1 MKTALSLLF
10 ALGCAVGIGN
20 MLRRVVRHSLAG
32 CALLLAITA
41 TVTLQAATITVTS
54 AGDTE
59 QVDGF
64 VTLREAVY
72 SVNANA
78 NINADVVAIGAYGAD
93 TINFNIAGPGVHTI
107 THDVFFPPITGT
119 TIIDGY
125 SQPGASPNTLTVGNN
140 AVLLLELD
148 ARSAHTGLEI
158 NGDNSTVRGLI
169 INRFSFYGIFLV
181 NADNC
186 VIEGNFI
193 GTDPTGTLSLGNSG
207 TGIRVAGGGNRI
219 GGTVPAA
226 RNLISGNYEA
236 GVLIEGSET
245 VVRGNYIGTDKNGV
259 APLGN
264 YQGIFVSWGQNT
276 MIGGNDGD
284 DGAIDGGIGARNVI
298 SGNGSSGILINA
310 SFPPPTGAVT
320 ILGNIIGLDA
330 SGSEALGNLESA
342 INNNGRNRTGIT
354 TIGGTAPGA
363 GNVISANRYGG
374 IFNSAS
380 GTVIQGNLIG
390 TDASGILNRGNGGTG
405 IASIDDGFNG
415 ASVVIGGSVGG
426 ARNVI
431 SGNGGRGIEIGG
443 EGGTIQG
450 NLIGTQIDGVSPL
463 GNAESGVAIQNCSG
477 MLGGL
482 SAGEGNTIAYNG
494 YAGVFVY
501 GVALQVSIL
510 RNSIFAN
517 GWLGIDLSLDG
528 VTSNDAGDAD
538 TGPNNLQNFP
548 VLTSVSSSGGST
560 TIVGTLNSVANT
572 TYRIEFFANA
582 IGDSSGH
589 GQGQSFIG
597 DTTVVT
603 DANGN
608 VSFNMSVPQIT
619 SGSRVTATATDP
631 NGNTSEFAPI
641 GQLSNISTR
650 LHVQTDENVVICGF
664 IITGT
669 DPKRV
674 LVRGIGP
681 SLAAFLP
688 DFLADPTI
696 ELHGPASFVTVTND
710 NWKIRPDGSSQQAE
724 IEATGLSPT
733 NDLESALV
741 QSLPANN
748 AAYTAILRGQS
759 NTTGIGLIE
768 AYDLDAAANSKLAN
782 ISTRGFV
789 EADSGV
795 LIGGFITGNGPAKV
809 IIRAIGPS
817 LGAFGVAGALADPT
831 LELRNSDGALLGSND
846 NWRTFQQE
854 EIIATAMPPTNDL
867 ESAIVATLTP
877 GAYTAIVAGTNNTM
891 GVGLVEVY
899 NIQ

>member
-1 MKTALSLLF
+1 
-10 ALGCAVGIGN
+10 
-20 MLRRVVRHSLAG
+20 MLRRVTRNSLAG

-41 TVTLQAATITVTS
+41 SATLQAATITVTS
-54 AGDTE
+54 TGDTE

-64 VTLREAVY
+64 VTLREAVF
-72 SVNANA
+72 SANANA
-78 NINADVVAIGAYGAD
+78 NINADVVAVGPYGAD

-107 THDVFFPPITGT
+107 AHDVFFPPITGP

-140 AVLLLELD
+140 AVLLIELD
-148 ARSAHTGLEI
+148 ARSAQTGLEI
-158 NGDNSTVRGLI
+158 NGDNSTVRGLV

-186 VIEGNFI
+186 VIEGNLI
-193 GTDPTGTLSLGNSG
+193 GTDPTGTLDLGNSG

-245 VVRGNYIGTDKNGV
+245 VVRGNYIGTNKNGL

-264 YQGIFVSWGQNT
+264 YQGIFVSWGENT
-276 MIGGNDGD
+276 IIGGNDGD

-298 SGNGSSGILINA
+298 SGNGNSGILISA

-320 ILGNIIGLDA
+320 IMGNIIGLDA

-342 INNNGRNRTGIT
+342 INNDGGNRTGIT

-390 TDASGILNRGNGGTG
+390 TDASGILNRGNGGAG
-405 IASIDDGFNG
+405 IVSIDNRSNG
-415 ASVVIGGSVGG
+415 ASVVIGGSVPS

-450 NLIGTQIDGVSPL
+450 NLIGTQVDGVSPL
-463 GNAESGVAIQNCSG
+463 GNAESGVAIQNCSAT
-477 MLGGL
+477 LGGL
-482 SAGEGNTIAYNG
+482 SAGQGNTIAYNG

-548 VLTSVSSSGGST
+548 VLTSVTSSGGST
-560 TIVGTLNSVANT
+560 TIAGTLNSVAKT
-572 TYRIEFFANA
+572 AYRLEFFANA
-582 IGDSSGH
+582 AGH
-589 GQGQSFIG
+589 GQSFIG
-597 DTTVVT
+597 DTTVAT
-603 DANGN
+603 DGNGN
-608 VSFNMSVPQIT
+608 ASFSISVPQIPA
-619 SGSRVTATATDP
+619 GSHVTATATDQ

-650 LHVQTDENVVICGF
+650 LRVQTDENVAICGF

-681 SLAAFLP
+681 SLAAFFP

-696 ELHGPASFVTVTND
+696 ELHGPASFVTVTNN
-710 NWKIRPDGSSQQAE
+710 NWKVRPDGSSQQAE
-724 IEATGLSPT
+724 IEATGLQPA

-748 AAYTAILRGQS
+748 AAYTAILRGQD
-759 NTTGIGLIE
+759 NTAGIGVIE
-768 AYDLDAAANSKLAN
+768 AYDLDGAASSKLSN

-789 EADSGV
+789 GAGNGV
-795 LIGGFITGNGPAKV
+795 LIGGFIVGNDLAKV
-809 IIRAIGPS
+809 VIRAIGPS
-817 LGAFGVAGALADPT
+817 LGAFGITGALADPT
-831 LELRNSDGALLGSND
+831 LELRDADGARLASND
-846 NWRTFQQE
+846 NWREDFQQD
-854 EIIATAMPPTNDL
+854 EIIATALQPTNDL
-867 ESAIVATLTP
+867 ESAIVTTLTP
-877 GAYTAIVAGTNNTM
+877 GAYTAIVAGTNNTT
-891 GVGLVEVY
+891 GVGVVEVY

>member
-1 MKTALSLLF
+1 
-10 ALGCAVGIGN
+10 
-20 MLRRVVRHSLAG
+20 MLRRVVRKSLAG

-41 TVTLQAATITVTS
+41 APVLEAATITVTS
-54 AGDTE
+54 TGDTE

-64 VTLREAVY
+64 VTLREAIY

-78 NINADVVAIGAYGAD
+78 NINADVVPAGAYGAD

-107 THDVFFPPITGT
+107 THDPSLPPITGPT
-119 TIIDGY
+119 FVDGY
-125 SQPGASPNTLTVGNN
+125 SQPGASPNTLTVGDN
-140 AVLLLELD
+140 AVLLIELD
-148 ARSAHTGLEI
+148 CRSAQTGL
-158 NGDNSTVRGLI
+158 NVYGDNSTVRGLV
-169 INRFSFYGIFLV
+169 INRFSSYGLLLI
-181 NADNC
+181 NTDNC

-193 GTDPTGTLSLGNSG
+193 GTDPTGTLDLGNSG
-207 TGIRVAGGGNRI
+207 TGVRIAGDGNRI

-226 RNLISGNYEA
+226 RNLISGNYES
-236 GVLIEGSET
+236 GVLIEGSEN
-245 VVRGNYIGTDKNGV
+245 VVRGNYIGTDKDGV

-264 YQGIFVSWGQNT
+264 YQGILVSWGQNT

-284 DGAIDGGIGARNVI
+284 DGVIDGGIGARNVI
-298 SGNGSSGILINA
+298 SGNNANGIVISA
-310 SFPPPTGAVT
+310 SFPPTIGAVT
-320 ILGNIIGLDA
+320 IMGNIIGLDA

-342 INNNGRNRTGIT
+342 IHNNGRNRTGIT

-363 GNVISANRYGG
+363 GNVISASRYSG
-374 IFNSAS
+374 IFNSAN

-390 TDASGILNRGNGGTG
+390 TDASGMLNRGNGSTG
-405 IASIDDGFNG
+405 IASIDDFYNG
-415 ASVVIGGSVGG
+415 ASVVIGGSVPS

-431 SGNGGRGIEIGG
+431 SGNGGRGIEISG

-477 MLGGL
+477 TLGGL

-494 YAGVFVY
+494 SAGVFVY

-517 GWLGIDLSLDG
+517 GRLGIDLNLDG

-560 TIVGTLNSVANT
+560 TIAGTLNSVANT
-572 TYRIEFFANA
+572 TYRLEFFANA
-582 IGDSSGH
+582 TVNSSGN

-597 DTTVVT
+597 DTTIVT

-608 VSFNMSVPQIT
+608 ASFSMSVPQIAA
-619 SGSRVTATATDP
+619 GWRVSATATDP
-631 NGNTSEFAPI
+631 NGNTSEFSPI
-641 GQLSNISTR
+641 GQLLNISTR
-650 LHVQTDENVVICGF
+650 LRVQTDENVLICGF

-681 SLAAFLP
+681 SLAAFFP
-688 DFLADPTI
+688 DFLANPTL
-696 ELHGPASFVTVTND
+696 ELHGPASFVTVSND

-724 IEATGLSPT
+724 IEATGIPPA

-768 AYDLDAAANSKLAN
+768 AYDLDAGANSKLAN

-789 EADSGV
+789 GTGNDV
-795 LIGGFITGNGPAKV
+795 LIGGFIAGNGPAKV
-809 IIRAIGPS
+809 IIRALGPS

-831 LELRNSDGALLGSND
+831 LELHDGDGALVASND
-846 NWRTFQQE
+846 NWRTFQE
-854 EIIATAMPPTNDL
+854 ADIIATAMPPTNEL
-867 ESAIVATLTP
+867 ESAIVLTLTS
-877 GAYTAIVAGTNNTM
+877 GAYTAIVAGTDNTM

>member
-1 MKTALSLLF
+1 MKSSRLLAL
-10 ALGCAVGIGN
+10 C
-20 MLRRVVRHSLAG
+20 
-32 CALLLAITA
+32 CALLLALTA
-41 TVTLQAATITVTS
+41 TPTLQAATITVTS
-54 AGDTE
+54 AGDTDA
-59 QVDGF
+59 VDGF
-64 VTLREAVY
+64 VTLREAIY
-72 SVNANA
+72 SANGNANW
-78 NINADVVAIGAYGAD
+78 NADVVAVGVYGSD
-93 TINFNIAGPGVHTI
+93 TIHFNIVGPGVHTI
-107 THDVFFPPITGT
+107 THDVSFPMITGPT
-119 TIIDGY
+119 VVDGY
-125 SQPGASPNTLTVGNN
+125 SQPGASPNTLTVGDN
-140 AVLLLELD
+140 AVLLIELD
-148 ARSAHTGLEI
+148 GSSTHVGLEI
-158 NGDNSTVRGLI
+158 SSNNTVRGLV
-169 INRFSFYGIFLV
+169 INRCAFEGIFLV
-181 NADNC
+181 NASNC

-193 GTDPTGTLSLGNSG
+193 GTDPTGTLARGNRFFG
-207 TGIRVAGGGNRI
+207 VHDTGGSGNRI

-226 RNLISGNYEA
+226 RNIISSNVNG
-236 GVLIEGSET
+236 GVNIESSGA

-264 YQGIFVSWGQNT
+264 YHGIFVGAYGHNAI
-276 MIGGNDGD
+276 IGGSDAD
-284 DGAIDGGIGARNVI
+284 DGVTDGLVGARNVI
-298 SGNGSSGILINA
+298 SGNGSKGILITTSNEG
-310 SFPPPTGAVT
+310 PLGAVT
-320 ILGNIIGLDA
+320 IMGNFIGLDA
-330 SGSEALGNLESA
+330 SGSEALGNLEVA
-342 INNNGRNRTGIT
+342 INNDGRNRTGIT

-374 IFNSAS
+374 IFNGAN

-390 TDASGILNRGNGGTG
+390 TDASGRLNRGNGGTG
-405 IASIDDGFNG
+405 IGSIDDGFNG
-415 ASVVIGGSVGG
+415 ASVVIGGSVPS

-431 SGNGGRGIEIGG
+431 SGNGGGGLEIGG

-463 GNAESGVAIQNCSG
+463 GNAESGVAIQNCSA

-482 SAGEGNTIAYNG
+482 SASEGNTIAYNG

-517 GWLGIDLSLDG
+517 GQLGIDLSLDG

-560 TIVGTLNSVANT
+560 TIAGTLNSVANA
-572 TYRIEFFANA
+572 TYRIEFFATPNV
-582 IGDSSGH
+582 

-597 DTTVVT
+597 STTAAT

-608 VSFNMSVPQIT
+608 ASFNISVPQIAA
-619 SGSRVTATATDP
+619 GSRVTATATDP
-631 NGNTSEFAPI
+631 SGNTSEFAPI
-641 GQLSNISTR
+641 GQLANISTR
-650 LHVQTDENVVICGF
+650 LRVQTDENVVICGF
-664 IITGT
+664 ILTGT

-674 LVRGIGP
+674 LIRGIGP

-688 DFLADPTI
+688 DFLTDPTI

-710 NWKIRPDGSSQQAE
+710 NWKTRPGGSSQQAE
-724 IEATGLSPT
+724 IEATGLQPT

-768 AYDLDAAANSKLAN
+768 AYDLDGAAVSKLAN

-789 EADSGV
+789 QAGDGV

-817 LGAFGVAGALADPT
+817 LAAFGVAGALADPT
-831 LELRNSDGALLGSND
+831 LELHDGDGALLASND
-846 NWRTFQQE
+846 NWRDDFQQE
-854 EIIATAMPPTNDL
+854 EIIATAMQPANDL
-867 ESAIVATLTP
+867 ESAIVVTLTP
-877 GAYTAIVAGTNNTM
+877 GAYTAIVAGTNSTT